1 MELAPSFKIMEEE
14 KKKAV
19 KAAEVATGCTCIRE
33 DRGGGYRYEDIET
46 GEDVDCEEYSRR
58 YYKMLEDQKVA
69 RNLKLAHNANLSPT
83 KQEAESIDDDDDDEE
98 EEEEEEGATSPT
110 IDVPES
116 PEAAPSTADLPESPE
131 AALSTADVPESP
143 EAAPSIDDV
152 PESPEAALST
162 VVESDQPSKT
172 ESEAPTPTPLSPT
185 HDRASLIAAQ
195 EQKLWKNID
204 SAIEEYVRSVNS
216 IKKQFP
222 EVEEEKMEG
231 LESAPDACAAIHL
244 VKKLALS

>member
-83 KQEAESIDDDDDDEE
+83 KQVAESIDDDDDDEE

-116 PEAAPSTADLPESPE
+116 PEAAPSTADL
-131 AALSTADVPESP
+131 
-143 EAAPSIDDV
+143 